1 MKLKIR
7 HVTAAII
14 VSAGIHLAVAGY
26 FAPAEPETKVA
37 GGAAVDMLILG
48 NAFDDAV
55 QSGEPSDDIDPAEQ
69 TETSEIEPVETVEEP
84 VETAELTPVEPKEL
98 IEEPQTEDAIESVEP
113 DAVEAAEPTEVEAVE
128 PTEVQPSDP
137 VETASVAPTSELA
150 ALPDV
155 PVPTPAPERPKV
167 QKKVEKTPAKAKPVK
182 RAQPKP
188 KKKSAGSGGKQKAN
202 AVRAASGN
210 QTARAKRDPGNAKV
224 SNYPGKIAARLRRA
238 LRYPREAR
246 RDRLRGTAVV
256 SFTVSR
262 SGSVSGVRLAR
273 SSGFAVLDAA
283 ARDAVRR
290 AAPFPPIPAGA
301 GRSSWTF
308 SVPLAFTR

>member
-1 MKLKIR
+1 M
-7 HVTAAII
+7 
-14 VSAGIHLAVAGY
+14 
-26 FAPAEPETKVA
+26 
-37 GGAAVDMLILG
+37 
-48 NAFDDAV
+48 
-55 QSGEPSDDIDPAEQ
+55 
-69 TETSEIEPVETVEEP
+69 
-84 VETAELTPVEPKEL
+84 
-98 IEEPQTEDAIESVEP
+98 
-113 DAVEAAEPTEVEAVE
+113 
-128 PTEVQPSDP
+128 
-137 VETASVAPTSELA
+137 
-150 ALPDV
+150 
-155 PVPTPAPERPKV
+155 

>member
-128 PTEVQPSDP
+128 PTEVSPPIRWKPPPS
-137 VETASVAPTSELA
+137 
-150 ALPDV
+150 
-155 PVPTPAPERPKV
+155 
-167 QKKVEKTPAKAKPVK
+167 
-182 RAQPKP
+182 
-188 KKKSAGSGGKQKAN
+188 
-202 AVRAASGN
+202 
-210 QTARAKRDPGNAKV
+210 
-224 SNYPGKIAARLRRA
+224 LRRA
-238 LRYPREAR
+238 NLPRCPTCRCR
-246 RDRLRGTAVV
+246 RPRP
-256 SFTVSR
+256 S
-262 SGSVSGVRLAR
+262 
-273 SSGFAVLDAA
+273 
-283 ARDAVRR
+283 VRR
-290 AAPFPPIPAGA
+290 CRR
-301 GRSSWTF
+301 RSKRHRPRPS
-308 SVPLAFTR
+308 P